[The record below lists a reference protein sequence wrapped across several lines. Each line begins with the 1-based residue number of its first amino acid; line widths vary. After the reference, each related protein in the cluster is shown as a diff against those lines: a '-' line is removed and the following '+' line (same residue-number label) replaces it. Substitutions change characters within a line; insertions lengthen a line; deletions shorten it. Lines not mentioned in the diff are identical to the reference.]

1 MIGLGFSRA
10 YRTSVTCFPMF
21 TTCLF
26 IRAYHCLNVF
36 LLLVVYFCFEFDRLI
51 AFFRLLRVFR
61 CESFCFIHDTNKNL
75 NRFNRVK
82 QLNLAFFSNR
92 KHRDHLLQSLL
103 HLRIHA
109 ALQKI
114 EHNGM
119 AGDRPQVLHEEGL
132 VQNAQI
138 KGESDVDTAGST
150 NDDDFFDAAE
160 DCVPNLSRQDS
171 NSSFDIISDFAD
183 EV

>member
-1 MIGLGFSRA
+1 MFSCAWHELFISASSLIGSLHFF
-10 YRTSVTCFPMF
+10 VCLF
-21 TTCLF
+21 TTL
-26 IRAYHCLNVF
+26 
-36 LLLVVYFCFEFDRLI
+36 
-51 AFFRLLRVFR
+51 
-61 CESFCFIHDTNKNL
+61 TKNC
-75 NRFNRVK
+75 FNRVK
-82 QLNLAFFSNR
+82 ELNQAFFSNR

-119 AGDRPQVLHEEGL
+119 ARDRPQVLHEEEL

-138 KGESDVDTAGST
+138 KRESERNEDTAGST
-150 NDDDFFDAAE
+150 NDDDFFDAEE

-171 NSSFDIISDFAD
+171 NSSFDVISDFAD